1 MKSLT
6 RLAFLFVVL
15 LAVSGCNKDGMSSP
29 QSIADN
35 PTAVADSS
43 GTMDGSGEQIA
54 QVHNPEPT
62 SMLLWATGLA
72 GAALLRRKKRK

>member
-1 MKSLT
+1 MKSLS

-15 LAVSGCNKDGMSSP
+15 LALSGCNKDGMSFP
-29 QSIADN
+29 QSSVDN
-35 PTAVADSS
+35 PTVVADS
-43 GTMDGSGEQIA
+43 GTTDGSGEQIA

-72 GAALLRRKKRK
+72 GAALLRRRKK